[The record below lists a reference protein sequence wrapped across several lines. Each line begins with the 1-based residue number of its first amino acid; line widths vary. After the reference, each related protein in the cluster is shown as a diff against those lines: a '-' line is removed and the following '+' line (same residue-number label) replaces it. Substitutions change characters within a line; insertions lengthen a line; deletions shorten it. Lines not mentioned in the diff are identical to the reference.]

1 MASARRARSFRAA
14 PSIAIVL
21 ALAALAGTSLADGPK
36 PQATSAAAA
45 APSPADEAREK
56 RERQAR
62 AVDLHNEAKQLY
74 ERGLYRRA
82 ITKLE
87 AALALDP
94 GGKELLYNLALI
106 HEKLAEADIA
116 EGYYLRYI
124 DMETDPKAR
133 ERALA
138 TVKRLQGAKQK
149 LKADL
154 AERAAATASAS
165 AAPSTAVST
174 GGPAPT
180 TRAPSPM
187 VFVIGGVA
195 VAALGVGIGFGVS
208 ALATQPVNAST
219 GPRVTAYDLE
229 MRARSAHTQAVVAD
243 LAIGTS
249 VVIGLAASLLYLL
262 ETRTAR
268 PAAPA
273 AQAGTPQASSPL
285 GTSLAASR
293 LRVEAPF

>member
-1 MASARRARSFRAA
+1 M
-14 PSIAIVL
+14 
-21 ALAALAGTSLADGPK
+21 
-36 PQATSAAAA
+36 
-45 APSPADEAREK
+45 
-56 RERQAR
+56 
-62 AVDLHNEAKQLY
+62 
-74 ERGLYRRA
+74 
-82 ITKLE
+82 
-87 AALALDP
+87 LDP

>member
-1 MASARRARSFRAA
+1 MVPPRRARFSSAA

-21 ALAALAGTSLADGPK
+21 ALAALASVSRADPPK
-36 PQATSAAAA
+36 AGSTGAASTTSAA
-45 APSPADEAREK
+45 DEAKEK

-62 AVDLHNEAKQLY
+62 AVDLHNEAKALY

-94 GGKELLYNLALI
+94 DGKELVYNLALI

-124 DMETDPKAR
+124 DMESDPKAR

-138 TVKRLQGAKQK
+138 IVKRLQGAKLK

-154 AERAAATASAS
+154 AERATATVSAS
-165 AAPSTAVST
+165 AAPSASASA
-174 GGPAPT
+174 GGPAPVS
-180 TRAPSPM
+180 RMPSPM

-219 GPRVTAYDLE
+219 GPKVTAYDLE
-229 MRARSAHTQAVVAD
+229 MRARSAHTQAVIAD

-262 ETRTAR
+262 ETRSAR
-268 PAAPA
+268 PAPA
-273 AQAGTPQASSPL
+273 AALVIPTKGVASAVSPR
-285 GTSLAASR
+285 AAS
-293 LRVEAPF
+293 LVRVEAPF

>member
-14 PSIAIVL
+14 PSIAI
-21 ALAALAGTSLADGPK
+21 ALSLVALAGSSLADGPK

-45 APSPADEAREK
+45 TPSPADEAKEK
-56 RERQAR
+56 RERQAH

-94 GGKELLYNLALI
+94 DGKELLYNLALI

-154 AERAAATASAS
+154 AERAAASAAAS
-165 AAPSTAVST
+165 AAPSAAAST
-174 GGPAPT
+174 GDPAPT
-180 TRAPSPM
+180 TRTPSPM

-208 ALATQPVNAST
+208 ALATQPVDAST

-268 PAAPA
+268 PPAPA
-273 AQAGTPQASSPL
+273 AQVGTAQASSPV
-285 GTSLAASR
+285 GASLAASR

>member
-1 MASARRARSFRAA
+1 MVPARRARFSSTA
-14 PSIAIVL
+14 PAIAIVL
-21 ALAALAGTSLADGPK
+21 SLGALASPSLAEPPK
-36 PQATSAAAA
+36 QASTSAPATS
-45 APSPADEAREK
+45 SADEAKEK

-62 AVDLHNEAKQLY
+62 AVDLHNEAKALY

-94 GGKELLYNLALI
+94 EGKELVYNLALI
-106 HEKLAEADIA
+106 HEKLAEADVA

-124 DMETDPKAR
+124 DMESDPKAR

-138 TVKRLQGAKQK
+138 IVKRLQGAKQK

-154 AERAAATASAS
+154 EERAATSASAS
-165 AAPSTAVST
+165 ASASPSVVT
-174 GGPAPT
+174 GGPAPPS
-180 TRAPSPM
+180 RMPSPM
-187 VFVIGGVA
+187 VIVIGGVA

-208 ALATQPVNAST
+208 ALATQPTDAST

-262 ETRTAR
+262 ETRSSPTAP
-268 PAAPA
+268 PAALVSPA
-273 AQAGTPQASSPL
+273 KAAGPSRAL
-285 GTSLAASR
+285 RAAS
-293 LRVEAPF
+293 LVRVEAPF